1 MPPVKIEIRFA
12 YNAWLYKWRV
22 TKGNG
27 VLIKAF
33 ITKKAAEK
41 FATKL
46 EGRNLQKIQHTGLKI
61 VLIGFRETSLH
72 GVAIAI
78 GVATSVAVM
87 TFLGFH

>member
-1 MPPVKIEIRFA
+1 MPPLKIKVKFA
-12 YNAWLYKWRV
+12 YNAWVYKWRV

-27 VLIKAF
+27 VLIKSFLTEKSAV
-33 ITKKAAEK
+33 K

-46 EGRNLQKIQHTGLKI
+46 EGKNLQKIQHTGLKI

-78 GVATSVAVM
+78 GVAASVAIM